1 MADTN
6 PALETTQR
14 ETIPLLTRIRDE
26 LMIANGKGDLVQEMR
41 EIQEVNAQ
49 IAANNEKYDAM
60 RRQAEAELQEE
71 IEAGNLKAVESDST
85 LGKMLNFLRLGYQD
99 EAAGNKIVMR
109 SNTLLG
115 KLVGLSEW
123 TKENTERMQK
133 AMKSLMIDK
142 PSAMMKGLADKTGK
156 FATDILKLL
165 LTGGILFGLYKLLE
179 WLSKQNPME
188 LYNMAVEAF
197 DNFNEE
203 YGGFVRGI
211 KALAASVAI
220 WKGAAFLAG
229 AGKGSLWLLWNSI
242 KTIFGAGG
250 KFATLAAAA
259 VGWTGSALFGE
270 EGALRKTWRAVKK
283 IFGAAGLFFDL
294 LQIVGKW
301 STSVIFDLAKAPI
314 VLVWNGIKAVFGI
327 NGTIGQLLTQV
338 VDKFKDFTGF
348 GPDGAFQKMWKGIT
362 TFFGAEGKVAKV
374 VTDVVDKFKDFT
386 GFGPDGAFQKMW
398 KGITGFFGMG
408 GKIHTSPGFLLT
420 AEEMVDLKKIGL
432 DEAGP
437 FKTLFK
443 NIKAFFGPE
452 GKIAKGFGLIADA
465 EDFVGDQS
473 DVAKLFKFMK
483 NIFGA
488 EGKIATGF
496 GKIKNL
502 IPDFTG
508 EKGIVTKVFNFIDGI
523 FGESSKFS
531 TLSTA
536 LSGWFEKFKTFFNFS
551 DDAAKGGAISKLFGF
566 IGGIADTIGGTVKAI
581 ADSAVFKGI
590 KKVFGVAVNVA
601 SKAAVWIGK
610 IFAPIGWIMGFVEA
624 VFGFWDGFKQK
635 GEGDSRSLGDKL
647 MDGLAGAID
656 GLVQFLFIDTL
667 VLFQD
672 ILNFAVRKLNDLLSP
687 EPGSLLAKAFD
698 FLGLNFT
705 PIEEFTFGDDASNAT
720 KSFINRTIG
729 SGKLDDEGN
738 LKEEFRLTPEQMKKL
753 EDKGFDELEERVP
766 AGTQSGAQV
775 NVASQVTS
783 NNTESKNF
791 QKPQQRGKL
800 AEQAGD
806 SSP

>member
-6 PALETTQR
+6 PALETTQQR
-14 ETIPLLTRIRDE
+14 TVNALEVIRNE
-26 LMIANGKGDLVQEMR
+26 LMIANGFDQKAMDARSDNYMLM
-41 EIQEVNAQ
+41 
-49 IAANNEKYDAM
+49 EKLAS
-60 RRQAEAELQEE
+60 LQEE
-71 IEAGNLKAVESDST
+71 ANKQSIDSST
-85 LGKMLNFLRLGYQD
+85 QTEKDGETTRAITAKSNTFLGRMLGYFD
-99 EAAGNKIVMR
+99 WA
-109 SNTLLG
+109 
-115 KLVGLSEW
+115 
-123 TKENTERMQK
+123 KENTLRMQK

-142 PSAMMKGLADKTGK
+142 PSAMMKGLAEKTGK

-188 LYNMAVEAF
+188 LYNMAVAAF
-197 DNFNEE
+197 DNFNKE
-203 YGGFVRGI
+203 YGGFINGI
-211 KALAASVAI
+211 TRLAASVAI
-220 WKGAAFLAG
+220 WKGAEFLAG

-250 KFATLAAAA
+250 KFFTLSAAAA
-259 VGWTGSALFGE
+259 GWAGSALFGE

-327 NGTIGQLLTQV
+327 NGTIGQLFTQV

-348 GPDGAFQKMWKGIT
+348 GPDGAFRKMWKGIT

-386 GFGPDGAFQKMW
+386 GFGPDGSLQKMW
-398 KGITGFFGMG
+398 KGITGFFGVG
-408 GKIHTSPGFLLT
+408 GKVATSPGFLMS
-420 AEEMVDLKKIGL
+420 AEDLVDLKKAGL

-437 FKTLFK
+437 IKTLFK

-452 GKIAKGFGLIADA
+452 GKIAKGFALISDA

-536 LSGWFEKFKTFFNFS
+536 LSGWFEKFKTFFSFS
-551 DDAAKGGAISKLFGF
+551 DDAGKGGAISKLFGF

-581 ADSAVFKGI
+581 TDSAVFKGI
-590 KKVFGVAVNVA
+590 KKVFGVAASVA
-601 SKAAVWIGK
+601 GKAAVWIGK

-624 VFGFWDGFKQK
+624 VTGFWSGFKSK

-647 MDGLAGAID
+647 MDGFAGAIN

-667 VLFQD
+667 VMFQD
-672 ILNFAVRKLNDLLSP
+672 ILNFGVRKLNELLDPKRSP
-687 EPGSLLAKAFD
+687 KIAKLLKFI
-698 FLGLNFT
+698 GLDVK
-705 PIEEFTFGDDASNAT
+705 PISEFTFGDDASAAT
-720 KSFINRTIG
+720 AEFINTNVG
-729 SGKLDDEGN
+729 SGKLDAEGN
-738 LKEEFRLTPEQMKKL
+738 LIAKL
-753 EDKGFDELEERVP
+753 EDKTPVTGQGTP
-766 AGTQSGAQV
+766 AVNIAQENVRSETNQRNFLNDQSQ
-775 NVASQVTS
+775 
-783 NNTESKNF
+783 
-791 QKPQQRGKL
+791 GKL
-800 AEQAGD
+800 AKEASD
-806 SSP
+806 KD

>member
-1 MADTN
+1 
-6 PALETTQR
+6 
-14 ETIPLLTRIRDE
+14 
-26 LMIANGKGDLVQEMR
+26 MIDD
-41 EIQEVNAQ
+41 
-49 IAANNEKYDAM
+49 AAAKAK
-60 RRQAEAELQEE
+60 AEAEAAKAALANRS
-71 IEAGNLKAVESDST
+71 IVAKTNDFLKRMLGNSDW
-85 LGKMLNFLRLGYQD
+85 
-99 EAAGNKIVMR
+99 A
-109 SNTLLG
+109 
-115 KLVGLSEW
+115 
-123 TKENTERMQK
+123 KENTLRMQK
-133 AMKSLMIDK
+133 AMKSMLIDK
-142 PSAMMKGLADKTGK
+142 PSAMMKGLAEKTGK

-197 DNFNEE
+197 DNFNAE

-220 WKGAAFLAG
+220 WKGAEFLAG
-229 AGKGSLWLLWNSI
+229 PGKGALWALWTSI
-242 KTIFGAGG
+242 RTIFGAGG
-250 KFATLAAAA
+250 KFFTLSQAAI
-259 VGWTGSALFGE
+259 GWAGSALFGE

-338 VDKFKDFTGF
+338 VDKFPEFKGF
-348 GPDGAFQKMWKGIT
+348 GPDGAFRRMWNGIT
-362 TFFGAEGKVAKV
+362 TFFGPEGKVGKL
-374 VTDVVDKFKDFT
+374 VTEIIDKFPEFK
-386 GFGPDGAFQKMW
+386 GFGPDGSFQKMW

-408 GKIHTSPGFLLT
+408 GKIATSPGFLLT

-452 GKIAKGFGLIADA
+452 GKIAKGFALISDA
-465 EDFVGDQS
+465 EDFVGDNS
-473 DVAKLFKFMK
+473 DVAELFRTMK
-483 NIFGA
+483 KIFGS
-488 EGKIATGF
+488 EGKIAVGF
-496 GKIKNL
+496 NKIKNL

-536 LSGWFEKFKTFFNFS
+536 LGEWSEKFKSFFTFS
-551 DDAAKGGAISKLFGF
+551 DDAGKGGAISKLFGF
-566 IGGIADTIGGTVKAI
+566 IGGIADTIGGTTKAI

-590 KKVFGVAVNVA
+590 KKVFGVAANVA
-601 SKAAVWIGK
+601 GKAAVWIGK

-624 VFGFWDGFKQK
+624 VTGFWSGFQKQ
-635 GEGDSRSLGDKL
+635 GEEDSRSFGDRL

-656 GLVQFLFIDTL
+656 GLVQFLFVDTL
-667 VLFQD
+667 ILFQD
-672 ILNFAVRKLNDLLSP
+672 ILNFAVRKLNKLLSP
-687 EPGSLLAKAFD
+687 EPGSFMAKAFD
-698 FLGLNFT
+698 FLGLGEGFT
-705 PIEEFTFGDDASNAT
+705 PIKEFTFGDDASEAT
-720 KSFINRTIG
+720 TSFINRTVG

-738 LKEEFRLTPEQMKKL
+738 LKEEFKLTPEQIKKL

-766 AGTQSGAQV
+766 ATGQNQPTV
-775 NVASQVTS
+775 NVAQENVRSETNQRNFLNDQSQ
-783 NNTESKNF
+783 
-791 QKPQQRGKL
+791 GKL
-800 AEQAGD
+800 AKEASD
-806 SSP
+806 KD

>member
-85 LGKMLNFLRLGYQD
+85 LGKMLNFLKLGYQD
-99 EAAGNKIVMR
+99 DITGNKIVAQ

-115 KLVGLSEW
+115 KLVGIAEW
-123 TKENTERMQK
+123 GKQNTERMQK
-133 AMKSLMIDK
+133 AMKSLQEGGTK
-142 PSAMMKGLADKTGK
+142 MMNDLASKTGK

-197 DNFNEE
+197 DNFNAE

-220 WKGAAFLAG
+220 WKGAEFLAG
-229 AGKGSLWLLWNSI
+229 PGKGALWALWTSI
-242 KTIFGAGG
+242 RTIFGAGG
-250 KFATLAAAA
+250 KFFTLSQAAI
-259 VGWTGSALFGE
+259 GWAGSALFGE

-386 GFGPDGAFQKMW
+386 GFGPDGSFQKMW

-408 GKIHTSPGFLLT
+408 GKIATSPGFLLT

-452 GKIAKGFGLIADA
+452 GKIAKGFALISDA
-465 EDFVGDQS
+465 EDFVGDNS
-473 DVAKLFKFMK
+473 DVAELFRTMK
-483 NIFGA
+483 KIFGS
-488 EGKIATGF
+488 EGKIAVGF
-496 GKIKNL
+496 NKIKNL

-536 LSGWFEKFKTFFNFS
+536 LGEWSEKFKSFFTFS
-551 DDAAKGGAISKLFGF
+551 DDAGKGGAISKLFGF
-566 IGGIADTIGGTVKAI
+566 IGGIADTIGGTTKAI

-590 KKVFGVAVNVA
+590 KKVFGVAASVA
-601 SKAAVWIGK
+601 GKAAVWIGK

-624 VFGFWDGFKQK
+624 VTGFWDGFSAKK
-635 GEGDSRSLGDKL
+635 GDERTLSERLL
-647 MDGLAGAID
+647 DGLAGAIN
-656 GLVQFLFIDTL
+656 GLIQFIFIDTIKL
-667 VLFQD
+667 IQD
-672 ILNFAVRKLNDLLSP
+672 VVNFGINQINRFAEFEILGKKITA
-687 EPGSLLAKAFD
+687 
-698 FLGLNFT
+698 FT
-705 PIEEFTFGDDASNAT
+705 PFEEVTFGDDLSKAT
-720 KSFINRTIG
+720 EKFLFEKIG
-729 SGKLDDEGN
+729 SGKLEAAKA
-738 LKEEFRLTPEQMKKL
+738 KEAQIEMMESQVKAEAVTPIP
-753 EDKGFDELEERVP
+753 EER
-766 AGTQSGAQV
+766 
-775 NVASQVTS
+775 
-783 NNTESKNF
+783 
-791 QKPQQRGKL
+791 
-800 AEQAGD
+800 QAGRCR
-806 SSP
+806 P

>member
-1 MADTN
+1 
-6 PALETTQR
+6 
-14 ETIPLLTRIRDE
+14 
-26 LMIANGKGDLVQEMR
+26 
-41 EIQEVNAQ
+41 
-49 IAANNEKYDAM
+49 
-60 RRQAEAELQEE
+60 
-71 IEAGNLKAVESDST
+71 
-85 LGKMLNFLRLGYQD
+85 
-99 EAAGNKIVMR
+99 
-109 SNTLLG
+109 
-115 KLVGLSEW
+115 
-123 TKENTERMQK
+123 
-133 AMKSLMIDK
+133 
-142 PSAMMKGLADKTGK
+142 
-156 FATDILKLL
+156 
-165 LTGGILFGLYKLLE
+165 
-179 WLSKQNPME
+179 
-188 LYNMAVEAF
+188 
-197 DNFNEE
+197 
-203 YGGFVRGI
+203 
-211 KALAASVAI
+211 
-220 WKGAAFLAG
+220 
-229 AGKGSLWLLWNSI
+229 
-242 KTIFGAGG
+242 
-250 KFATLAAAA
+250 
-259 VGWTGSALFGE
+259 
-270 EGALRKTWRAVKK
+270 
-283 IFGAAGLFFDL
+283 
-294 LQIVGKW
+294 
-301 STSVIFDLAKAPI
+301 
-314 VLVWNGIKAVFGI
+314 
-327 NGTIGQLLTQV
+327 
-338 VDKFKDFTGF
+338 
-348 GPDGAFQKMWKGIT
+348 
-362 TFFGAEGKVAKV
+362 
-374 VTDVVDKFKDFT
+374 
-386 GFGPDGAFQKMW
+386 
-398 KGITGFFGMG
+398 
-408 GKIHTSPGFLLT
+408 
-420 AEEMVDLKKIGL
+420 
-432 DEAGP
+432 
-437 FKTLFK
+437 
-443 NIKAFFGPE
+443 
-452 GKIAKGFGLIADA
+452 
-465 EDFVGDQS
+465 VGDQS

-531 TLSTA
+531 TLSTS
-536 LSGWFEKFKTFFNFS
+536 LSGWFEKFKTFFSFS
-551 DDAAKGGAISKLFGF
+551 DDAGKGGAISKLFGF

-753 EDKGFDELEERVP
+753 EEKGFDELEERTP
-766 AGTQSGAQV
+766 ATGQGAPAV

-783 NNTESKNF
+783 NNSESKNF

>member
-6 PALETTQR
+6 PALEATQR

-26 LMIANGKGDLVQEMR
+26 LMIANGKGDLVIEMR
-41 EIQEVNAQ
+41 ELQKKQDELKSLQEKRAQ
-49 IAANNEKYDAM
+49 EE
-60 RRQAEAELQEE
+60 QAEQDELNEL
-71 IEAGNLKAVESDST
+71 IEQNYLKSVESDST

-99 EAAGNKIVMR
+99 DVTGNKIVMR

-123 TKENTERMQK
+123 SKENTERMQK

-197 DNFNEE
+197 NNFNEE

-220 WKGAAFLAG
+220 WKGAEFLAG

-259 VGWTGSALFGE
+259 VGWSGNLLFGE
-270 EGALRKTWRAVKK
+270 EGALRKTWRAIKK

-338 VDKFKDFTGF
+338 VDKFPEFKGF
-348 GPDGAFQKMWKGIT
+348 GPDGAFRRMWNGIT
-362 TFFGAEGKVAKV
+362 TFFGPEGKVGKL
-374 VTDVVDKFKDFT
+374 VTEIIDKFPEFK
-386 GFGPDGAFQKMW
+386 GFGPDGSFQKMW

-408 GKIHTSPGFLLT
+408 GKIATSPGFLLT

-601 SKAAVWIGK
+601 TKAAVWIGK

-624 VFGFWDGFKQK
+624 VTGFWSGFKQK

-667 VLFQD
+667 ILFQD

-753 EDKGFDELEERVP
+753 EDKGFDELEERTP
-766 AGTQSGAQV
+766 ATGQNQPTV
-775 NVASQVTS
+775 NVAQENVRSETNQRNFLNDQSQ
-783 NNTESKNF
+783 
-791 QKPQQRGKL
+791 GKL
-800 AEQAGD
+800 AKEASD
-806 SSP
+806 KD